1 MNDSSHNTDEGLV
14 RGIGTWALSANIM
27 NMVVGAGIFVLP
39 GIVAAKIGPA
49 ALIAYLL
56 CAVIVGTVFLCY
68 AEAGSR
74 VTRSGGSYAYV
85 EEAFGPFAGFVT
97 STLLWLGYAVFSD
110 AALAVAMTD
119 AIALKLPILSQGLP
133 RNLFLLA
140 LFAFLAWI
148 NIVGLKQ
155 GVRLV
160 IVNTIAKLVPLVLL
174 AVVGLFFINFD
185 NLVIV
190 EWPSLSNF
198 GAAALVLFFAFGGAE
213 TALNS
218 SGEIHNPARTIPRG
232 LLLGVGGIFTMYVA
246 LQVVAQGTLGPE
258 LANNTAAP
266 LAAAATVVFGS
277 WGAQLLL
284 VGMIISIFGCLSGD
298 VLNTPRVI
306 FASARDGL
314 LPGVLAKVH
323 PRYHTP
329 HIAILLF
336 AAFGG
341 IIALTGTFKQLA
353 VVASGSLLL
362 IYLGVSLAVI
372 GLRHRMGPPSAE
384 QFRIPGGPI
393 APVLSAAV
401 ILWLLLQM
409 TASEAI
415 GVGALLA
422 ITVVIYVARKAWGQS
437 QVPESADKH

>member
-1 MNDSSHNTDEGLV
+1 MNDSNRNTDEGLV
-14 RGIGTWALSANIM
+14 RGIGTWALSANII
-27 NMVVGAGIFVLP
+27 NMTVGAGIFVLP
-39 GIVAAKIGPA
+39 GVVAAQIGPA
-49 ALIAYLL
+49 ALIAYVV

-133 RNLFLLA
+133 RDLFILA

-148 NIVGLKQ
+148 NIVGLKE

-160 IVNTIAKLVPLVLL
+160 IVNTVAKLVPLVLL

-190 EWPSLSNF
+190 EWPSLQNF

-284 VGMIISIFGCLSGD
+284 LGMIISIFGNLSGD

-314 LPGVLAKVH
+314 LPGVLGKVH
-323 PRYHTP
+323 PKHHTP
-329 HIAILLF
+329 HVAILF
-336 AAFGG
+336 YAAAGG
-341 IIALTGTFKQLA
+341 AIALTGTFKQLA

-372 GLRHRMGPPSAE
+372 ALRRRMGPPSAE

-393 APVLSAAV
+393 VPVLSSAV
-401 ILWLLLQM
+401 ILWLLSQM

-415 GVGALLA
+415 GVGALLT
-422 ITVVIYVARKAWGQS
+422 ITVVIYLARHAFRQS
-437 QVPESADKH
+437 AP

>member
-1 MNDSSHNTDEGLV
+1 MNNSDHNTDEGLV
-14 RGIGTWALSANIM
+14 RGIGAWALSANIM

-39 GIVAAKIGPA
+39 GVVAAQIGPA
-49 ALIAYLL
+49 ALIAYVV

-74 VTRSGGSYAYV
+74 VTRSGGSYAYI
-85 EEAFGPFAGFVT
+85 EEAFGPFAGFVA

-110 AALAVAMTD
+110 AAIAVALTD
-119 AIALKLPILSQGLP
+119 AIAVKLPILSQGLP
-133 RNLFLLA
+133 RGLFILS
-140 LFAFLAWI
+140 LFGFLAWL

-155 GVRLV
+155 GVSLV
-160 IVNTIAKLVPLVLL
+160 IVNTVAKLVPLLLL
-174 AVVGLFFINFD
+174 AVVGLFFISFD
-185 NLVIV
+185 KLVIV
-190 EWPSLSNF
+190 EWPSLQHF

-232 LLLGVGGIFTMYVA
+232 LLLGVGGIFTLYVV
-246 LQVVAQGTLGPE
+246 LQVVAQGTLGPD
-258 LANNTAAP
+258 LANNKEAP
-266 LAAAATVVFGS
+266 LAAAATVVLGN

-284 VGMIISIFGCLSGD
+284 LGMVISIFGNLSGD
-298 VLNTPRVI
+298 LLNTPRVI

-329 HIAILLF
+329 HIAILF
-336 AAFGG
+336 YAAAGG
-341 IIALTGTFKQLA
+341 AVALSGTFKQLA

-372 GLRHRMGPPSAE
+372 GLRRRQGRPSAG
-384 QFRIPGGPI
+384 QFHIPGGPVVPI
-393 APVLSAAV
+393 LSAVV
-401 ILWLLLQM
+401 ILWLLSQM
-409 TASEAI
+409 TAGEAI

-422 ITVVIYVARKAWGQS
+422 VTVAIYLARHAFRKSSRHAG
-437 QVPESADKH
+437 

>member
-1 MNDSSHNTDEGLV
+1 LNDSNRNTDEGLV
-14 RGIGTWALSANIM
+14 RGIGTWALSANII
-27 NMVVGAGIFVLP
+27 NMTVGAGIFVLP
-39 GIVAAKIGPA
+39 GVVAAQIGPA
-49 ALIAYLL
+49 ALIAYVV

-133 RNLFLLA
+133 RDLFILA

-148 NIVGLKQ
+148 NIVGLKE

-160 IVNTIAKLVPLVLL
+160 IVNTVAKLVPLVLL

-190 EWPSLSNF
+190 EWPSLQNF

-284 VGMIISIFGCLSGD
+284 LGMIISIFGNLSGD

-314 LPGVLAKVH
+314 LPGVLGKVH
-323 PRYHTP
+323 PKHHTP
-329 HIAILLF
+329 HVAILF
-336 AAFGG
+336 YAAAGG
-341 IIALTGTFKQLA
+341 AIALTGTFKQLA

-372 GLRHRMGPPSAE
+372 ALRRRMGPPSAE

-393 APVLSAAV
+393 VPVLSSAV
-401 ILWLLLQM
+401 ILWLLSQM

-415 GVGALLA
+415 GVGALLT
-422 ITVVIYVARKAWGQS
+422 ITVVIYLARHAFRQS
-437 QVPESADKH
+437 AP